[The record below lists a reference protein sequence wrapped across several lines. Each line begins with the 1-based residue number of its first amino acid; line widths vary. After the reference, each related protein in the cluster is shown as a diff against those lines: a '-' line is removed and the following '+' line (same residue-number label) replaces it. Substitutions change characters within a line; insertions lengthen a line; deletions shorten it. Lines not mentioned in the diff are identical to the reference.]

1 METVE
6 LRKFSF
12 KAIIVSPQHT
22 TVSTQHTEMA
32 ITTNILSYHVPTGQ
46 QAYKSTKPAM
56 YLFMQLRKNYSE
68 FHVAYKYGKYRSGC
82 NFGDSFINMF
92 HTPFYRSTLY
102 TCSYIHVGKSCSC
115 LYLLYNTVVCT
126 CINIH

>member
-32 ITTNILSYHVPTGQ
+32 ITTDTLYHVLTGQ
-46 QAYKSTKPAM
+46 QAYKSTKLVNNCCVPDHAVEKK
-56 YLFMQLRKNYSE
+56 L
-68 FHVAYKYGKYRSGC
+68 
-82 NFGDSFINMF
+82 
-92 HTPFYRSTLY
+92 
-102 TCSYIHVGKSCSC
+102 
-115 LYLLYNTVVCT
+115 
-126 CINIH
+126 

>member
-32 ITTNILSYHVPTGQ
+32 ITTDTLSYHVLTGQ
-46 QAYKSTKPAM
+46 QAYKSTKLVNNCCVPDHAVEKK
-56 YLFMQLRKNYSE
+56 L
-68 FHVAYKYGKYRSGC
+68 
-82 NFGDSFINMF
+82 
-92 HTPFYRSTLY
+92 
-102 TCSYIHVGKSCSC
+102 
-115 LYLLYNTVVCT
+115 
-126 CINIH
+126 